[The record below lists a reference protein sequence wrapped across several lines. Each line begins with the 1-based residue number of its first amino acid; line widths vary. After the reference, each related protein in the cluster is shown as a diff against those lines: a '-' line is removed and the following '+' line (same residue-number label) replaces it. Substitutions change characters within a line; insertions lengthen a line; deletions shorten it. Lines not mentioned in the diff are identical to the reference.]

1 MYDRTVDTGRP
12 NGPGR
17 DAPGANTGA
26 NTAPT
31 PARQHLDARQEKTLA
46 RLSAAVLTLAA
57 ERPIADVTVS
67 GLAAAAGVH
76 RSTVYEYAGSPAA
89 LLQRVLR
96 AELDELRAAYLVD
109 VAPDD
114 AAAAI
119 GGVTRAVLQHVDD
132 HDAVYRRG
140 LGAEG
145 SEAGLHAM
153 LSEHFQASIELLLD
167 QHSVSVPAADEL
179 ERRAIERY
187 LADGIIGAI
196 EVWLSRPRPRDVEA
210 LLALLERLTPP
221 WWPTR

>member
-1 MYDRTVDTGRP
+1 LYDRNVTTGRP
-12 NGPGR
+12 NGPSSALR
-17 DAPGANTGA
+17 ANIAQPAAGAERT
-26 NTAPT
+26 
-31 PARQHLDARQEKTLA
+31 RLDARQAKTLA
-46 RLSAAVLTLAA
+46 RLSAAVLALAA
-57 ERPIADVTVS
+57 EQPIGDVTVS

-76 RSTVYEYAGSPAA
+76 RSTVYEYAASPAA

-96 AELDELRAAYLVD
+96 TELDALRAAYLVD

-119 GGVTRAVLQHVDD
+119 SGVTRAVLQHVDD

-153 LSEHFQASIELLLD
+153 LSEHFQASIELLLR
-167 QHSVSVPAADEL
+167 QRSVSVPAADEV
-179 ERRAIERY
+179 ERVAIERY

-196 EVWLSRPRPRDVEA
+196 DVWLSRPRPRDVGA
-210 LLALLERLTPP
+210 LLALIERLMPP

>member
-1 MYDRTVDTGRP
+1 VNTGRP
-12 NGPGR
+12 NDPR
-17 DAPGANTGA
+17 PDALRANARADAAPGPERT
-26 NTAPT
+26 
-31 PARQHLDARQEKTLA
+31 RLDARQEKTLA
-46 RLSAAVLTLAA
+46 RLSAAVLALAA

-67 GLAAAAGVH
+67 GLASAAGVH
-76 RSTVYEYAGSPAA
+76 RSTVYEYAASPAA

-96 AELDELRAAYLVD
+96 AQLDELRAAYLVD

-114 AAAAI
+114 AATAI
-119 GGVTRAVLQHVDD
+119 SGVTRAVLQHLDE

-145 SEAGLHAM
+145 AEAGLHAM
-153 LSEHFQASIELLLD
+153 LSDHFQGSIELLLA

-196 EVWLSRPRPRDVEA
+196 EVWLTRPGPRDVEA
-210 LLALLERLTPP
+210 LLALLERLAPP
-221 WWPTR
+221 WWPSR

>member
-1 MYDRTVDTGRP
+1 MNTGKPTQARSSAPRANTRGGAGTVD
-12 NGPGR
+12 
-17 DAPGANTGA
+17 GA
-26 NTAPT
+26 
-31 PARQHLDARQEKTLA
+31 RLDARQEKTLG
-46 RLSAAVLTLAA
+46 RLTSAVLALAA
-57 ERPIADVTVS
+57 EQPITDVTVS
-67 GLAAAAGVH
+67 RLAATAGVH
-76 RSTVYEYAGSPAA
+76 RSTVYEYAASPAA

-96 AELDELRAAYLVD
+96 SELDVLRAEYLVD

-119 GGVTRAVLQHVDD
+119 GGVTRAVLRHVDD

-145 SEAGLHAM
+145 AEAGLNAM
-153 LSEHFQASIELLLD
+153 LSEHFQGSIELLLE
-167 QHSVSVPAADEL
+167 QHSVTVPAADEL

-196 EVWLSRPRPRDVEA
+196 DVWLTRPRPRDVET

-221 WWPTR
+221 WWPSR

>member
-1 MYDRTVDTGRP
+1 LPAAGAERTR
-12 NGPGR
+12 
-17 DAPGANTGA
+17 
-26 NTAPT
+26 
-31 PARQHLDARQEKTLA
+31 LDARQAKTLA
-46 RLSAAVLTLAA
+46 RLSAAVLALAA
-57 ERPIADVTVS
+57 EQPIGDVTVS

-76 RSTVYEYAGSPAA
+76 RSTVYEYAASPAA

-96 AELDELRAAYLVD
+96 TELDALRAAYLVD

-119 GGVTRAVLQHVDD
+119 SGVTRAVLQHVDD

-153 LSEHFQASIELLLD
+153 LSEHFQASIELLLR
-167 QHSVSVPAADEL
+167 QRSVSVPAADEV
-179 ERRAIERY
+179 ERVAIERY

-196 EVWLSRPRPRDVEA
+196 DVWLSRPRPRDVEA
-210 LLALLERLTPP
+210 LLALIERLMPP

>member
-1 MYDRTVDTGRP
+1 MTTGRP
-12 NGPGR
+12 NGPSS
-17 DAPGANTGA
+17 APRA
-26 NTAPT
+26 NTAL
-31 PARQHLDARQEKTLA
+31 PAAGAERTRLDARQAKTLA
-46 RLSAAVLTLAA
+46 RLSAAVLALAA
-57 ERPIADVTVS
+57 EQPIGDVTVS
-67 GLAAAAGVH
+67 GLAAAARVH
-76 RSTVYEYAGSPAA
+76 RSTVYEYAASPAT

-96 AELDELRAAYLVD
+96 TELDALRAAYLVD

-119 GGVTRAVLQHVDD
+119 TGVTRAVLQHVDD

-153 LSEHFQASIELLLD
+153 LSEHFQASIELLLR
-167 QHSVSVPAADEL
+167 QRSVSVPAADEV
-179 ERRAIERY
+179 ERVAIERY

-196 EVWLSRPRPRDVEA
+196 DVWLSRPRPRDVEA
-210 LLALLERLTPP
+210 LLALIERLMPP

>member
-1 MYDRTVDTGRP
+1 MNTGRP
-12 NGPGR
+12 NGPR
-17 DAPGANTGA
+17 PAALRANTGA
-26 NTAPT
+26 GPSPAPDR
-31 PARQHLDARQEKTLA
+31 AHLDARQEKTLA
-46 RLSAAVLTLAA
+46 RLSTAVLALAG
-57 ERPIADVTVS
+57 EQPIGEVTVS

-76 RSTVYEYAGSPAA
+76 RSTVYEYAASPAA

-119 GGVTRAVLQHVDD
+119 RGVTRAVLQHVDE

-167 QHSVSVPAADEL
+167 QHSVSVPADDDL
-179 ERRAIERY
+179 QRRTIERY

-196 EVWLSRPRPRDVEA
+196 EVWLGRPRPRDVEA
-210 LLALLERLTPP
+210 LLALLDRLTPS
-221 WWPTR
+221 WWPA

>member
-1 MYDRTVDTGRP
+1 MNTGRP
-12 NGPGR
+12 NGSRAG
-17 DAPGANTGA
+17 APGANTITHA
-26 NTAPT
+26 APAPERT
-31 PARQHLDARQEKTLA
+31 RLDARQEKTLA
-46 RLSAAVLTLAA
+46 RLSAAVLALAA
-57 ERPIADVTVS
+57 ERPITEATVS
-67 GLAAAAGVH
+67 GLASAAGVH
-76 RSTVYEYAGSPAA
+76 RSTVYEYAASPAA

-96 AELDELRAAYLVD
+96 AELDELRVAYLVD

-119 GGVTRAVLQHVDD
+119 SGVTRAVLRHVDE

-140 LGAEG
+140 LGPDGA
-145 SEAGLHAM
+145 EAGLHAM
-153 LSEHFQASIELLLD
+153 LSEHFQGSIELLLD

-196 EVWLSRPRPRDVEA
+196 EVWLTRRRPRDVEA

-221 WWPTR
+221 WWPDR